1 MQTNTL
7 TTKRTLDT
15 RALVNLAVLSALAFL
30 SVFIF
35 RIPVVSFLKYEPKD
49 VFIVLAGFLYGP
61 TATVLMSVVVS
72 VVEMFTIS
80 STGIIGC
87 VMNII
92 STVAF
97 AGTASLIYHKHRTL
111 TSAIVGLLIGVFL
124 TTCVM
129 LLWNYLITPLYMGYP
144 REAVKAMLVPVF
156 LPYNLIKYGLN
167 MAIVLLLYK
176 PFMLLLRQLHLLPS
190 TEETAESKNKVF
202 FLWIV
207 GGFLFITC
215 VYFILVLQGVL

>member
-1 MQTNTL
+1 MQTNTIS
-7 TTKRTLDT
+7 TKRIFDT
-15 RALVNLAVLSALAFL
+15 RTLVNLAVLSALAFL

-61 TATVLMSVVVS
+61 TATVLMSVVIS
-72 VVEMFTIS
+72 LVEMFTIS
-80 STGIIGC
+80 DTGWIGC

-92 STVAF
+92 SSVAF

-111 TSAIVGLLIGVFL
+111 TGAIFGLLSGVFL
-124 TTCVM
+124 TTGLM
-129 LLWNYLITPLYMGYP
+129 LLWNYLITPIYMGYP
-144 REAVKAMLVPVF
+144 RAAVKAMLVPVF

-176 PFMLLLRQLHLLPS
+176 PFMLLLRQVHLLPS
-190 TEETAESKNKVF
+190 TEETEQKTEKTYF
-202 FLWIV
+202 FWIV
-207 GGFLFITC
+207 GVFLLITC